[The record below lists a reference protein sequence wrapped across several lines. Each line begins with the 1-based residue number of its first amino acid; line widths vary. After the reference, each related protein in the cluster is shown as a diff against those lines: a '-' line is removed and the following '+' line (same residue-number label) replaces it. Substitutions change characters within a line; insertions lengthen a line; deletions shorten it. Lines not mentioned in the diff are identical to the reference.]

1 MLTRPSDPPQSQI
14 KMLAASTFALGLAGF
29 QTVPV
34 SQGRAAVRMQEAAA
48 EAPEPVAAPPPPA
61 PVRSGPDVASMPGKY
76 SLAGT
81 VFDPLNLA
89 STYDVMWLREAELKH
104 GRVCMLAVSGWL
116 ANDLPAFHNFGSPFQ
131 YARYQGISS
140 LDAHDKM
147 TASGDMWA
155 LLGIVGLCEALHM
168 SVVVPKLDGDW
179 GDHRPG
185 DYGLDPMKWDSPSNQ
200 EAELKHGRLAM
211 LAFSGLVTQAGLGL
225 DNWH

>member
-1 MLTRPSDPPQSQI
+1 
-14 KMLAASTFALGLAGF
+14 
-29 QTVPV
+29 
-34 SQGRAAVRMQEAAA
+34 
-48 EAPEPVAAPPPPA
+48 
-61 PVRSGPDVASMPGKY
+61 MPGKY

-155 LLGIVGLCEALHM
+155 LLGIVGLCELH
-168 SVVVPKLDGDW
+168 VGRRAEARR
-179 GDHRPG
+179 RPG
-185 DYGLDPMKWDSPSNQ
+185 RPPPRRLRPDHEVGLAEQPGG
-200 EAELKHGRLAM
+200 ELKHGRLAM
-211 LAFSGLVTQAGLGL
+211 LAFSSLVTQAGLGL
-225 DNWH
+225 DNWRRWASKCGEPVLWLAQG

>member
-1 MLTRPSDPPQSQI
+1 
-14 KMLAASTFALGLAGF
+14 MLAASTFALGLAGF

-61 PVRSGPDVASMPGKY
+61 PVVAPPLDSMPGKY

-147 TASGDMWA
+147 CASGDMWA

>member
-1 MLTRPSDPPQSQI
+1 M
-14 KMLAASTFALGLAGF
+14 
-29 QTVPV
+29 
-34 SQGRAAVRMQEAAA
+34 
-48 EAPEPVAAPPPPA
+48 
-61 PVRSGPDVASMPGKY
+61 
-76 SLAGT
+76 

-211 LAFSGLVTQAGLGL
+211 LAFSGLVNYLNFTFLIQWQLNFHHL
-225 DNWH
+225 TRV

>member
-1 MLTRPSDPPQSQI
+1 MR
-14 KMLAASTFALGLAGF
+14 AFHGL
-29 QTVPV
+29 
-34 SQGRAAVRMQEAAA
+34 ENAA
-48 EAPEPVAAPPPPA
+48 E
-61 PVRSGPDVASMPGKY
+61 S
-76 SLAGT
+76 
-81 VFDPLNLA
+81 
-89 STYDVMWLREAELKH
+89 ELKH

-147 TASGDMWA
+147 CASGDMWA